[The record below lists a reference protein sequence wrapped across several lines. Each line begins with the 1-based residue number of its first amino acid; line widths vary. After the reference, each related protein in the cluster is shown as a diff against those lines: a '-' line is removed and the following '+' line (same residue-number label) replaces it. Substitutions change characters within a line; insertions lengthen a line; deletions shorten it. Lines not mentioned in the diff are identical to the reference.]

1 MTVKRSVQVKEGIIM
16 KKYGFVALV
25 GLFFLSM
32 IGCYESKV
40 PLSSTPTLNID
51 TKLVNYW
58 ISIPKEK
65 DDDEIKLAIFKFNE
79 KEYFISWKEGANQ
92 ETIMA
97 RGFISDI
104 ENVKIL
110 NIQGIKTIDNN
121 DRTYLFFNYI
131 IDEKGILTAKILS
144 NENPLLKNKEF
155 NAPEEF
161 RSFIKKNIKN
171 KELFSDPVEFKPT
184 DKFDIEIKELITK

>member
-1 MTVKRSVQVKEGIIM
+1 M
-16 KKYGFVALV
+16 KKYGFLAFV

-32 IGCYESKV
+32 TGCYESKV

-65 DDDEIKLAIFKFNE
+65 NDDEIKLAIFKFNE
-79 KEYFISWKEGANQ
+79 MEYFISWKEGANQ

-104 ENVKIL
+104 ENVRIL
-110 NIQGIKTIDNN
+110 NIQDIKSIDNN

-144 NENPLLKNKEF
+144 NENPLLKNKKF
-155 NAPEEF
+155 NTPEEF
-161 RSFIKKNIKN
+161 QSFIKKNIKN
-171 KELFSDPVEFKPT
+171 KELFSDPIEFKPT
-184 DKFDIEIKELITK
+184 DKFDIEIKQAMTK